1 MRHLDSGSEP
11 ARNAEQQLDL
21 AVAYLA
27 SVCDSTR
34 NRGGSESVA
43 TDSDQDVAS
52 RDTMSA

>member
-1 MRHLDSGSEP
+1 MRHLDSSSEP
-11 ARNAEQQLDL
+11 TRNAEQQLDF

-43 TDSDQDVAS
+43 SGCDQDITGRHSMPA
-52 RDTMSA
+52 